1 MTTVSSNSFSS
12 FTISLKGLTYNAG
25 DNYDFVKGSAA
36 GSRLVIGLFFKKRN

>member
-25 DNYDFVKGSAA
+25 DTYDFVKGSAA